1 MSADLIEIIE
11 KALPTMSKGQ
21 KRIASYITE
30 HYEKAAYL
38 TASGLGEQSGV
49 SESTVVRFAI
59 ELGFEGY
66 PELHRA
72 MQETLRKRLTGVQR
86 LEVANDRYTED
97 NILEEVLTADAE
109 RISATV
115 ALTDKN
121 EFKKAVD
128 AIMNAN
134 KIYVMGM
141 RSSFSL
147 AEFLDYNLSLIFPN
161 VSLVRNAGGSE
172 IFEHLM
178 TIREGDTVVAI
189 SFPRYSNRIINAVDF
204 ASSCGAKVV
213 AITDSESS
221 PIAKGAVAAL
231 YAKSDMASFA
241 DSLVAPLSII
251 NALLAA
257 IGMKKKDEVAR
268 TLAHLESV
276 WDEYNV
282 YDKKNR

>member
-1 MSADLIEIIE
+1 
-11 KALPTMSKGQ
+11 
-21 KRIASYITE
+21 
-30 HYEKAAYL
+30 
-38 TASGLGEQSGV
+38 
-49 SESTVVRFAI
+49 
-59 ELGFEGY
+59 
-66 PELHRA
+66 

-282 YDKKNR
+282 YDKINR

>member
-30 HYEKAAYL
+30 HCEKAAYL

-121 EFKKAVD
+121 
-128 AIMNAN
+128 
-134 KIYVMGM
+134 
-141 RSSFSL
+141 
-147 AEFLDYNLSLIFPN
+147 
-161 VSLVRNAGGSE
+161 
-172 IFEHLM
+172 
-178 TIREGDTVVAI
+178 
-189 SFPRYSNRIINAVDF
+189 
-204 ASSCGAKVV
+204 
-213 AITDSESS
+213 
-221 PIAKGAVAAL
+221 
-231 YAKSDMASFA
+231 
-241 DSLVAPLSII
+241 
-251 NALLAA
+251 
-257 IGMKKKDEVAR
+257 
-268 TLAHLESV
+268 
-276 WDEYNV
+276 
-282 YDKKNR
+282 